1 MNRACFPKN
10 SWQYISDQWYLFD
23 KDGWMLTGWQQ
34 VNGQYFYLN
43 EGGNMATGWLNW
55 NNRWY
60 YLNPVSDGTRGAR
73 KTGYQFIDGAWYLFD
88 LNSGALWT
96 NMVAPNGM
104 IADANGVLH

>member
-1 MNRACFPKN
+1 M
-10 SWQYISDQWYLFD
+10 D
-23 KDGWMLTGWQQ
+23 TGWFKDADG
-34 VNGQYFYLN
+34 NWYYLN
-43 EGGNMATGWLNW
+43 QASDGTQGTMKTGWFKDTDGN
-55 NNRWY
+55 WY